1 VTTKKQRGS
10 LGKTMRDFDRI
21 VGGSKTK
28 TFLGEAGV
36 APDRAEVRKMSKRS
50 AKILAKVDAEGLLYL
65 EAFVKHKSHAAA
77 YMATHPEYTGKNS
90 SYLGWREMQRIEKVV
105 SKKQIK
111 AACGLSDVAV
121 WSAVGRGL
129 VAKRKS
135 RFIHSATGKIVE
147 SEEYE
152 DNPTQ
157 IAAASLAAKLEG
169 MVPDDKPGVGTVQV
183 NIISYLDPATAKPW
197 PGGGRCAPDGVL
209 RPTVG
214 ADSYEALVARGA
226 IRPALPA
233 PDGSL
238 GEPKDQP

>member
-36 APDRAEVRKMSKRS
+36 APDRAEVRKMSKRA

-65 EAFVKHKSHAAA
+65 EAFVEHKSHAAA
-77 YMATHPEYTGKNS
+77 YMALHPDYEGKNS
-90 SYLGWREMQRIEKVV
+90 GYLGWREMQRIEKVV
-105 SKKQIK
+105 SKDAIK
-111 AACGLSDVAV
+111 AACGLSSVAV

-135 RFIHSATGKIVE
+135 RFVHTATGKIVE
-147 SEEYE
+147 SEAYE

-157 IAAASLAAKLEG
+157 ISAASLAAKLEG
-169 MVPDDKPGVGTVQV
+169 MIPSDRPEVGPVTVSV
-183 NIISYLDPATAKPW
+183 ISYLPGPVAEQKPW
-197 PGGGRCAPDGVL
+197 PNGGRCMADGKL
-209 RPTVG
+209 HDTVG
-214 ADSYEALVARGA
+214 PHRY
-226 IRPALPA
+226 IPALPA
-233 PDGSL
+233 PDGAL
-238 GEPKDQP
+238 GEPRNND